1 MSSVVVVGSGVV
13 GLCTAWNLA
22 RAGAEVTVVS
32 GLDPEREIGWG
43 SGAWV
48 NASSKVRLGY
58 PDHYTLLNQR
68 GMTAL
73 HHLAEKL
80 TDERWLHITGA
91 VEIVSGDDQRRTL
104 AEDVRRLVE
113 FDYPA
118 ELLDDADAARV
129 MPGVRLADDEAAAVF
144 PAEGWVDIALLLTTL
159 TAAIAE
165 AGGRFVRRTVT
176 GFVDDAGTVTGVG
189 LDDGSVLSADR
200 YVIAAG
206 AWTGQLAAL
215 AGIDIPVLPADH
227 PKVPGLAVAVTSPAN
242 ESFPILVTPEVVA
255 RPSGP
260 NRMLLAGDSHGI
272 ALTID
277 SPRSDLIRAAEVL
290 LARAAAR
297 VPALAASAIL
307 DVRLSLRAIPSDGIT
322 IAGFPAGRDDV
333 YVLTTHSGF
342 SLAAVLGDLAAREI
356 LTGQEQQALH
366 EYRPTRFSANASA

>member
-1 MSSVVVVGSGVV
+1 MGSGVV

-32 GLDPEREIGWG
+32 DLDPEREIGWG

-129 MPGVRLADDEAAAVF
+129 MPGCAWPTTRRPRCF
-144 PAEGWVDIALLLTTL
+144 PPR
-159 TAAIAE
+159 
-165 AGGRFVRRTVT
+165 GG
-176 GFVDDAGTVTGVG
+176 
-189 LDDGSVLSADR
+189 S
-200 YVIAAG
+200 
-206 AWTGQLAAL
+206 
-215 AGIDIPVLPADH
+215 
-227 PKVPGLAVAVTSPAN
+227 TSRC
-242 ESFPILVTPEVVA
+242 SS
-255 RPSGP
+255 RPSLP
-260 NRMLLAGDSHGI
+260 PSPKRVADS
-272 ALTID
+272 
-277 SPRSDLIRAAEVL
+277 SAE
-290 LARAAAR
+290 
-297 VPALAASAIL
+297 P
-307 DVRLSLRAIPSDGIT
+307 
-322 IAGFPAGRDDV
+322 
-333 YVLTTHSGF
+333 
-342 SLAAVLGDLAAREI
+342 
-356 LTGQEQQALH
+356 
-366 EYRPTRFSANASA
+366 

>member
-1 MSSVVVVGSGVV
+1 M
-13 GLCTAWNLA
+13 
-22 RAGAEVTVVS
+22 
-32 GLDPEREIGWG
+32 
-43 SGAWV
+43 
-48 NASSKVRLGY
+48 
-58 PDHYTLLNQR
+58 
-68 GMTAL
+68 
-73 HHLAEKL
+73 
-80 TDERWLHITGA
+80 
-91 VEIVSGDDQRRTL
+91 
-104 AEDVRRLVE
+104 
-113 FDYPA
+113 
-118 ELLDDADAARV
+118 
-129 MPGVRLADDEAAAVF
+129 F

-356 LTGQEQQALH
+356 LTGHEQQALH

>member
-1 MSSVVVVGSGVV
+1 MIGSGVV
-13 GLCTAWNLA
+13 GLCTAWNLTQ
-22 RAGAEVTVVS
+22 AGAEVTVVS
-32 GLDPEREIGWG
+32 NLDPEREIGWG

-58 PDHYTLLNQR
+58 PDHYTLLNQQ

-80 TDERWLHITGA
+80 ENERWLHITGA
-91 VEIVSGDDQRRTL
+91 VEIVSGDEQRRTL

-118 ELLDDADAARV
+118 QLLAAAEVERA
-129 MPGVRLADDEAAAVF
+129 MPGVRIADDEAAAIF
-144 PAEGWVDIALLLTTL
+144 PAEGWIDISLLVTTL
-159 TAAIAE
+159 TAAVTE
-165 AGGRFVRRTVT
+165 AGGKFIRRNVT
-176 GFVDDAGTVTGVG
+176 GFVDDGGAVTGVR
-189 LDDGSVLSADR
+189 LEDGVVLTADR
-200 YVIAAG
+200 YVVAAG

-215 AGIDIPVLPADH
+215 AGIDIPVLPASH
-227 PKVPGLAVAVTSPAN
+227 PKVPGLAVAVTSPAT
-242 ESFPILVTPEVVA
+242 ESSPIIVTPEVVL
-255 RPSGP
+255 RPYGP

-277 SPRSDLIRAAEVL
+277 SPRTELVLAAEVL
-290 LARAAAR
+290 LARAAER
-297 VPALAASAIL
+297 VPALASSAIL

-322 IAGFPAGRDDV
+322 IAGFPAERDNV

-356 LTGQEQQALH
+356 LTGEEQDALH
-366 EYRPTRFSANASA
+366 SYRPTRFSATASA